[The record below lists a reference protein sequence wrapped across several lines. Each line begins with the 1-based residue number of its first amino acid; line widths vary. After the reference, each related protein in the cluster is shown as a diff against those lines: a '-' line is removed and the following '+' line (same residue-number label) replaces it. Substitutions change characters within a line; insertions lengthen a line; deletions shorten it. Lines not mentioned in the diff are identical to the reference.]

1 MSRRLL
7 LACLVVRAL
16 TGLPVGAA
24 EHDWLVGRW
33 ELTHDPQGDPKDWLE
48 FHADGR
54 AVSIAPSGRRTPGEC
69 VVVEGE
75 VRIVYT
81 LAGRQIPITL
91 TVSSDRAWLFARS
104 ARTGTAATYER
115 VK

>member
-1 MSRRLL
+1 
-7 LACLVVRAL
+7 
-16 TGLPVGAA
+16 
-24 EHDWLVGRW
+24 
-33 ELTHDPQGDPKDWLE
+33 
-48 FHADGR
+48 
-54 AVSIAPSGRRTPGEC
+54 

>member
-1 MSRRLL
+1 
-7 LACLVVRAL
+7 
-16 TGLPVGAA
+16 
-24 EHDWLVGRW
+24 
-33 ELTHDPQGDPKDWLE
+33 
-48 FHADGR
+48 
-54 AVSIAPSGRRTPGEC
+54 

-91 TVSSDRAWLFARS
+91 TVSSDRAWLFARW